1 MPLTKT
7 LPSLSLR
14 RRIGALFAGLIA
26 ANIGVWVWAFS
37 LFHAQPLM
45 LGTAVLAW
53 GLGLRHA
60 VDADH
65 IAAIDNV
72 TRKLMQDGQRPVS
85 VGFWF
90 AIGHSGI
97 IAIAS
102 IIIAVTASALSQF
115 GAFKEIGG
123 VIATVISALFLFT
136 IAGMNLVILRSVWR
150 TLPMFVQAAAMPRTI
165 LICYWV
171 GAVCFPD
178 CSGRCSA
185 S

>member
-1 MPLTKT
+1 MHLTKS

-72 TRKLMQDGQRPVS
+72 TRKLMQDIHAITDAEKRDGYVEHGSIDNGRSSVIHTGRATGQND
-85 VGFWF
+85 
-90 AIGHSGI
+90 
-97 IAIAS
+97 
-102 IIIAVTASALSQF
+102 ALR
-115 GAFKEIGG
+115 AHLPN
-123 VIATVISALFLFT
+123 ALKRD
-136 IAGMNLVILRSVWR
+136 IVRMD
-150 TLPMFVQAAAMPRTI
+150 FV
-165 LICYWV
+165 V
-171 GAVCFPD
+171 DVCFTNA
-178 CSGRCSA
+178 SGDELGVLTAEIKNENHSVSR
-185 S
+185 